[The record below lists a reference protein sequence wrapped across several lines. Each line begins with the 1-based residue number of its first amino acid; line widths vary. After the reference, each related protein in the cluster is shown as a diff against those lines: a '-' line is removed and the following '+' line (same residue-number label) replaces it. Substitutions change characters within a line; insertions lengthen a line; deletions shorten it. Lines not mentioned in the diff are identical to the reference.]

1 MPVLEEESQE
11 LQKIEKP
18 EFSNQITRD
27 TADKLAEVFDEDGKR
42 ILEELG
48 LEKEYVTLASKL
60 MSKNIAEIV
69 TVI

>member
-27 TADKLAEVFDEDGKR
+27 TADKLAEVLMR
-42 ILEELG
+42 M
-48 LEKEYVTLASKL
+48 EKEYQKNQDQKKNYVTLASKL
-60 MSKNIAEIV
+60 MSKIIDRNKLL
-69 TVI
+69 